1 MILQIM
7 LTYLYF
13 YLLAFFPCA
22 FEYISCPYISF
33 EIRVNYNRLLLKMI
47 LRRLI

>member
-33 EIRVNYNRLLLKMI
+33 EIRMNYNSDVVHI
-47 LRRLI
+47 AAESDS